1 MNFIENEK
9 YVSEYSLKLFVVL
22 SKAYASVSE
31 AVLKDIRRYGLNPTE
46 FAVLELLYHKGIQ
59 PIQKIR
65 EKVLLKSNSI
75 TYTIDKLE
83 EKKYIER
90 KGSSKDRRVTYVSLT
105 ELGKG
110 KMQSIFPSHEEAIKE
125 ILKALSEDEKKEAI
139 LLLKKIGLGISF
151 HT

>member
-1 MNFIENEK
+1 MAIVENDNH
-9 YVSEYSLKLFVVL
+9 VSEDSLKLFVVL

-90 KGSSKDRRVTYVSLT
+90 KGCSKDRRVTYVTLT
-105 ELGKG
+105 ERGKE
-110 KMQSIFPSHEEAIKE
+110 KMQSIFPSHEEAIKK
-125 ILKALSEDEKKEAI
+125 ILKSLSGDEKKEAI
-139 LLLKKIGLGISF
+139 RLLKKIGLGM
-151 HT
+151 